1 MPLALTQGA
10 SERYSLIFRVCKT
23 YIPIDAATAAKVNS
37 DQYCFVSKAQVAA
50 GTPRPDAET
59 LRAAAEADANAA
71 AARDAAAGRQWPE
84 VSRKAHNAAAKAA
97 ASPPVPQAVA
107 PVAPEAAPHA
117 LAPPPATTS
126 ASRKRKAGAAS
137 GDAPMQPLPL
147 ASPPTPEE
155 ATQRLRDALESGD
168 EGAAALALE
177 TLEAVAMTKDTLR
190 STGAMSLPNAHA
202 SMPPPRHLVP
212 NRRGQGRQ

>member
-1 MPLALTQGA
+1 M
-10 SERYSLIFRVCKT
+10 
-23 YIPIDAATAAKVNS
+23 
-37 DQYCFVSKAQVAA
+37 AA

-107 PVAPEAAPHA
+107 PVAPKAVPHA

-137 GDAPMQPLPL
+137 GDAPQLMEAMEAQDDAPVEPLPL
-147 ASPPTPEE
+147 ASTPTAQE
-155 ATQRLRDALESGD
+155 ATQRLRVALDSAD
-168 EGAAALALE
+168 EVAADEALAV
-177 TLEAVAMTKDTLR
+177 LEAVAMTKPTR
-190 STGAMSLPNAHA
+190 HSTGAMSLPNAHTNT
-202 SMPPPRHLVP
+202 PPTRHLVP